1 MKNVT
6 ISAKRY
12 MDQFRFCLEDKL
24 QPLKKLGVN
33 IDVTEEY
40 KGNMTF
46 LGCSFRNTTLAN
58 LDYEKMAVSNIA
70 EALAS
75 YIVDVLEKPLLDKL
89 IKSTYSE
96 TSEKEQNMIY
106 IKTLELIR
114 IRNHQHSRD
123 IRLKKIMA
131 EKLVDYFDKQ
141 WQINIEGFVRFRLQE
156 YMTDLTS
163 VMEEAKEEV
172 VVEKEYND
180 FIKLLRYFVDIQ
192 EPKVTYAHLMKKKG
206 KYILIDSN
214 DDIIAEEAC
223 GDLNG
228 CDAIISCLVTYAPE
242 KIHVHI
248 KDFYSDEEV
257 LTTVNN
263 IFDDRV
269 VLCLGCNICAEIKD
283 NNIPSLEDTNK
294 S

>member
-75 YIVDVLEKPLLDKL
+75 YIVDVLEKPLIDKL

-269 VLCLGCNICAEIKD
+269 VLCLGCNTCAEIKD
-283 NNIPSLEDTNK
+283 NKISSLEDTNK